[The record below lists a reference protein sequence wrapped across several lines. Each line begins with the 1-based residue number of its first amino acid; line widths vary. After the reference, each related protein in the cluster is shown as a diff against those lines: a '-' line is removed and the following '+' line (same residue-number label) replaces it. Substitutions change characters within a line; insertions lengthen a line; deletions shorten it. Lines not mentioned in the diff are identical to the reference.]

1 MCPGHVCRHQPSLR
15 SSGVLCRSFR
25 TRYDVFVRGCETDE
39 YRASNGGSDKC
50 GGIQV
55 DSLIT
60 AAARALAAG
69 DPLGALNRVAL
80 RDDAPAL
87 ALRGIA
93 MAQLGDLVRAKA
105 LVRRASRAF
114 GPKEAVARARCVVA
128 EAEIAL
134 VSRDLGWPAK
144 ALDAAR
150 ATLEE
155 HGDRVNA
162 AHARYLEV
170 RRLLLIGC
178 LDDAE
183 RKLAELDPAPFPPA
197 SRAAHELVVA
207 GIAMRRLRTKT
218 ARAALAR
225 AARAARDAR
234 IPALMAEVESAS
246 LVLNTPAA
254 RLIARG
260 EERPLL
266 LEEVEALQ
274 ASKAL
279 VVDACRHV
287 VRDAGMVVSLAR
299 RPVLFA
305 LARALGEAW
314 PRDVPRGTLVARAFK
329 AKLADASHRARL
341 RVEVGRLRTALRT
354 LAGVS
359 ATTRGFALMPRHA
372 REVVVLARPVDER
385 HAAVLAFLADGE
397 SWSSS
402 ALALALGASQRTV
415 QRALEQLAAA
425 GKVQSFG
432 RGRARRWMTP
442 PVPGFATTLLLPAPL
457 PSG

>member
-1 MCPGHVCRHQPSLR
+1 MRLLEQVKEHQATILR
-15 SSGVLCRSFR
+15 SRDKLSAG
-25 TRYDVFVRGCETDE
+25 
-39 YRASNGGSDKC
+39 YRNGGSDKC
-50 GGIQV
+50 GGIQM

-93 MAQLGDLVRAKA
+93 MAQLGDLARAKV
-105 LVRRASRAF
+105 LVRRAARAF
-114 GPKEAVARARCVVA
+114 GPKEAVARARCIVA

-150 ATLEE
+150 ATLEAY
-155 HGDRVNA
+155 GDRVNA
-162 AHARYLEV
+162 AHARNLKV
-170 RRLLLIGC
+170 RRLLLIGR
-178 LDDAE
+178 LDEAE
-183 RKLAELDPAPFPPA
+183 LALAEFDTAPFPPA
-197 SRAAHELVVA
+197 LKAAHELVVA
-207 GIAMRRLRTKT
+207 GIAMRRLRTKA

-225 AARAARDAR
+225 AEHAAREAD
-234 IPALMAEVESAS
+234 IPALTAEVESAS
-246 LVLNTPAA
+246 CVLNTPAA

-260 EERPLL
+260 HERLL
-266 LEEVEALQ
+266 LLQDVEALL
-274 ASKAL
+274 ASKVI

-287 VRDAGMVVSLAR
+287 VRDARTLVSLAR

-314 PRDVPRGTLVARAFK
+314 PADVPRGTLVARAFR
-329 AKLADASHRARL
+329 AKLADESHRARL
-341 RVEVGRLRTALRT
+341 RVEVGRLRAVLRT
-354 LAGVS
+354 LADVS
-359 ATTRGFALMPRHA
+359 ATKRGFVLVPRRA
-372 REVVVLARPVDER
+372 REVVVLARPVEEQ

-415 QRALEQLAAA
+415 QRALDSLATA

-432 RGRARRWMTP
+432 RARARRWMTP
-442 PVPGFATTLLLPAPL
+442 PVPGFTTTLLLPAPL
-457 PSG
+457 PSGY

>member
-1 MCPGHVCRHQPSLR
+1 M
-15 SSGVLCRSFR
+15 
-25 TRYDVFVRGCETDE
+25 
-39 YRASNGGSDKC
+39 
-50 GGIQV
+50 

-60 AAARALAAG
+60 AAARALSAG
-69 DPLGALNRVAL
+69 DPLGALKRVAL

-105 LVRRASRAF
+105 LLRRAARAF

-128 EAEIAL
+128 EADVAL

-150 ATLEE
+150 ATLEA

-162 AHARYLEV
+162 AYARYLEV
-170 RRLLLIGC
+170 RGLLLIGRI
-178 LDDAE
+178 DEAE
-183 RKLAELDPAPFPPA
+183 RTLAELDSAPLPPA
-197 SRAAHELVVA
+197 SRTVHELVVA
-207 GIAMRRLRTKT
+207 GIAMRRLRTKA

-225 AARAARDAR
+225 AERSARHAR
-234 IPALMAEVESAS
+234 IPALTA
-246 LVLNTPAA
+246 
-254 RLIARG
+254 
-260 EERPLL
+260 
-266 LEEVEALQ
+266 EVEALLT
-274 ASKAL
+274 SPAL

-287 VRDAGMVVSLAR
+287 VRDARTVVSLAR

-314 PRDVPRGTLVARAFK
+314 PGEVPRDILVARAFG
-329 AKLADASHRARL
+329 AKLADESHRARL
-341 RVEVGRLRTALRT
+341 RVEVGRLRRVLRT
-354 LAGVS
+354 LAAVS
-359 ATTRGFALMPRHA
+359 ATKRGFALAPRRA
-372 REVVVLARPVDER
+372 REVVVLARPVEEE
-385 HAAVLAFLADGE
+385 HAAVLALLADGE

-402 ALALALGASQRTV
+402 ALALALGTSQRTV
-415 QRALEQLAAA
+415 QRALDSLAAA

-442 PVPGFATTLLLPAPL
+442 PVTGFTTMLLLPAPL
-457 PSG
+457 PID

>member
-1 MCPGHVCRHQPSLR
+1 M
-15 SSGVLCRSFR
+15 
-25 TRYDVFVRGCETDE
+25 
-39 YRASNGGSDKC
+39 
-50 GGIQV
+50 

-60 AAARALAAG
+60 AAAQALAAG
-69 DPLGALNRVAL
+69 DPLGALKRVAL

-105 LVRRASRAF
+105 LLRKAARAF
-114 GPKEAVARARCVVA
+114 SPREAVARARCVVA

-134 VSRDLGWPAK
+134 ASRDLGWPAK
-144 ALDAAR
+144 TLEAAR
-150 ATLEE
+150 ATLDA
-155 HGDRVNA
+155 HGDLVNA
-162 AHARYLEV
+162 AHARYLEI
-170 RRLLLIGC
+170 RRLLLIGR
-178 LDDAE
+178 LDEAE
-183 RKLAELDPAPFPPA
+183 RMLADLDPAPFPAA
-197 SRAAHELVVA
+197 SRAAHELMVA

-218 ARAALAR
+218 AHAALAR
-225 AARAARDAR
+225 AKHAAHLAG
-234 IPALMAEVESAS
+234 IPALAAEVESAS
-246 LVLNTPAA
+246 NELNTPAA
-254 RLIARG
+254 RLIESG
-260 EERPLL
+260 EERLL
-266 LEEVEALQ
+266 LLRDVEALQ

-287 VRDAGMVVSLAR
+287 VRDPRTVVSLAR

-314 PRDVPRGTLVARAFK
+314 PRDVPRATLVALAFRG
-329 AKLADASHRARL
+329 KLADESHRARL
-341 RVEVGRLRTALRT
+341 RVEVGRLRRAIRM

-359 ATTRGFALMPRHA
+359 ATSRGFVLVPRHA
-372 REVVVLARPVDER
+372 REIVVLARPVEEQ

-415 QRALEQLAAA
+415 QRALDQLAAT
-425 GKVQSFG
+425 GKVQWFG
-432 RGRARRWMTP
+432 LGRARRWMTP
-442 PVPGFATTLLLPAPL
+442 PVGGFTTTLLLPAPL

>member
-1 MCPGHVCRHQPSLR
+1 
-15 SSGVLCRSFR
+15 
-25 TRYDVFVRGCETDE
+25 
-39 YRASNGGSDKC
+39 
-50 GGIQV
+50 
-55 DSLIT
+55 
-60 AAARALAAG
+60 
-69 DPLGALNRVAL
+69 
-80 RDDAPAL
+80 
-87 ALRGIA
+87 

-105 LVRRASRAF
+105 LLRRAARAF
-114 GPKEAVARARCVVA
+114 GPKEGVARARCVVA

-134 VSRDLGWPAK
+134 VSRDLSFPAK

-150 ATLEE
+150 AMLEA
-155 HGDRVNA
+155 HGDLVNA
-162 AHARYLEV
+162 AHAGYLGV
-170 RRLLLIGC
+170 RRFLLIGR
-178 LDDAE
+178 LDEAE
-183 RKLAELDPAPFPPA
+183 RALARLDPAPFPPA
-197 SRAAHELVVA
+197 SRAAYELMVA

-225 AARAARDAR
+225 AERAARQAA
-234 IPALMAEVESAS
+234 IPALTAEVESAS
-246 LVLNTPAA
+246 LALNTPAA
-254 RLIARG
+254 RLMARG
-260 EERPLL
+260 EERLL
-266 LEEVEALQ
+266 LPDEVETLL

-287 VRDAGMVVSLAR
+287 VRDARTVISLAR

-314 PRDVPRGTLVARAFK
+314 PKDVPRGTLIARAFR
-329 AKLADASHRARL
+329 AKTADESHRARL
-341 RVEVGRLRTALRT
+341 RVEIGRLRRMLRT
-354 LAGVS
+354 LADVS
-359 ATTRGFALMPRHA
+359 ATSQGFALVPHRA
-372 REVVVLARPVDER
+372 REVMVLARPVEEA

-415 QRALEQLAAA
+415 QRALDQLAAQ

-442 PVPGFATTLLLPAPL
+442 PVPGFPTTLLLPAPL